1 MSELFDTINMKA
13 LDSAERE
20 RIAFEERQAD
30 RKREAKAKRT
40 KAIRTMLKQLGVA
53 VLLCLGLCLAGK
65 FDLVNDNLVLAL
77 IAAIG
82 AWLAYWFGA
91 FVQFMWCKGG
101 FMEC

>member
-13 LDSAERE
+13 LDEAERE
-20 RIAFEERQAD
+20 RVVFEEQQVE
-30 RKREAKAKRT
+30 RKRAVKAKRV
-40 KAIRTMLKQLGVA
+40 KATRTMLKQFGIA
-53 VLLCLGLCLAGK
+53 LLMCLGLWLAGK
-65 FDLVNDNLVLAL
+65 FDLMNDNLVLAL